1 MARDRLSSPY
11 AVWISDLG
19 SGTEVGKMYYIED
32 VDDEPG
38 YSSQQNDII
47 GTFVPGEPDSDF
59 GLARSG
65 KFFTACADLAV
76 LTLAS
81 KDIIFGAHAREL
93 RMVIITLG
101 ATPTTVYKKFTQ
113 VLPGNLGTST
123 WGAAWTFA
131 GQVYFGN
138 NGDGSKGGGIY
149 ECTPNNG
156 NWETTGGVTC
166 SLVVLDQAL
175 NDRND
180 GLNCLPAMTGDN
192 PFTQFTD

>member
-1 MARDRLSSPY
+1 M
-11 AVWISDLG
+11 IS
-19 SGTEVGKMYYIED
+19 T
-32 VDDEPG
+32 
-38 YSSQQNDII
+38 Q
-47 GTFVPGEPDSDF
+47 
-59 GLARSG
+59 
-65 KFFTACADLAV
+65 
-76 LTLAS
+76 
-81 KDIIFGAHAREL
+81 
-93 RMVIITLG
+93 

-149 ECTPNNG
+149 ECTPDNN
-156 NWETTGGVTC
+156 NWETTTAVTC
-166 SLVVLDQAL
+166 ALVVLDQAL

-192 PFTQFTD
+192 PLAPFPLLVEP

>member
-1 MARDRLSSPY
+1 MFCLSKS
-11 AVWISDLG
+11 
-19 SGTEVGKMYYIED
+19 
-32 VDDEPG
+32 
-38 YSSQQNDII
+38 
-47 GTFVPGEPDSDF
+47 
-59 GLARSG
+59 LAHI
-65 KFFTACADLAV
+65 FLA
-76 LTLAS
+76 
-81 KDIIFGAHAREL
+81 
-93 RMVIITLG
+93 
-101 ATPTTVYKKFTQ
+101 
-113 VLPGNLGTST
+113 

>member
-1 MARDRLSSPY
+1 MGRNANDLIARRAPAKSRVFCLSKS
-11 AVWISDLG
+11 
-19 SGTEVGKMYYIED
+19 
-32 VDDEPG
+32 
-38 YSSQQNDII
+38 
-47 GTFVPGEPDSDF
+47 
-59 GLARSG
+59 LAHI
-65 KFFTACADLAV
+65 FLA
-76 LTLAS
+76 
-81 KDIIFGAHAREL
+81 
-93 RMVIITLG
+93 
-101 ATPTTVYKKFTQ
+101 
-113 VLPGNLGTST
+113 